1 MALKNRTLFLRV
13 RLYAVEQGDVLGEEA
28 AVRHVC
34 SFTLLYDENNLPHWI
49 LPKGEVSSLDDFV
62 FYDFCMIC
70 FTGLR
75 LHRPN
80 QNLNFQSRY
89 CRCLLLHHCRL
100 VYPVNRRLHCSAEL
114 DSSIPPSQQKQ
125 PLLLVLYISFV
136 SLILRLSIT

>member
-75 LHRPN
+75 LRRPN
-80 QNLNFQSRY
+80 LHPKTPWHLSWTDLKPRY
-89 CRCLLLHHCRL
+89 GGQPPPYTLQL
-100 VYPVNRRLHCSAEL
+100 V
-114 DSSIPPSQQKQ
+114 QKKDLQ
-125 PLLLVLYISFV
+125 L
-136 SLILRLSIT
+136 